1 MSADDDGSFA
11 DQLAG
16 AKTYT
21 SASADVIERKWQ
33 DRWRRGREFEAANPV
48 GGLRGATSSA
58 HSYILDMFPYPSGT
72 GLHVGHPLGFIA
84 TDVLARYLRTRGENV
99 LYTMGYDAF
108 GLPAEQYAV
117 QTGTHPAATTA
128 KNVSRY
134 RAQLERLG
142 MSYDERRILT
152 TTDPKYYRW
161 TQWIFTRLYDSWY
174 DPGTRR
180 ARPISTLIDQLRSGQ
195 LNHNGKQWQQMDP
208 AERDA
213 FINNRRLAYVDE
225 APVNWCP
232 GLGTVLADEEVT
244 ADRRSERGNYP
255 VFRTNLRQWKL
266 RITAYADRLLDDLAP
281 LDWPES
287 IKLQQRNWIGKSQG
301 VSIRFTRQGSGRV
314 LEVFTTRPDTLF
326 GATYVAVSPESE
338 IADDLLQPE
347 WPESTPMQWRAGYE
361 SPKAAADALRTM
373 APDDPDQAGTGVFTG
388 SHAIHPVTQAPIP
401 IFLADYVLAGYG
413 AGAVMGVPA
422 HDTRDHRFAT
432 TYGLPIQPVIISDE
446 AFDADTV
453 TGDQVDAA
461 SGAYTGMTGR
471 VVNSAFGDL
480 DINGMAPTEAKAA
493 VIDWLQLNN
502 AGEAVTL
509 FKLRDWLFSRQRY
522 WGEPIPVVYDADGLP
537 HRIPDSML
545 PVELPALDNY
555 SPRTFD
561 PDDADTTPETPLS
574 RDEGW
579 VNVEL
584 DLGDGPK
591 LYRRDTNTMPNWAG
605 SSWYEL
611 RYIDPTDDDE
621 FVRKENEAY
630 WMGPTEHKP
639 LGGTD
644 LYIGGTEHAVL
655 HLLYARFWH
664 KVLHD
669 LGYLNSSEPFHRL
682 FNQGMIQ
689 AYVYRD
695 SRGLVVPAAEVT
707 ETPDGSFI
715 FQGATV
721 TRQLG
726 KMGKS
731 LKNSIAP
738 DDIVAEYGADT
749 FRVYALSTGP
759 LSASRPWIT
768 RAVVGAQR
776 FLQRVWRCVIDQDT
790 GEVLVT
796 ESAPPDAILRA
807 THETLQQYHTDV
819 AALRFNSAIARLI
832 EYTNMLTKN
841 GVYARAAVEPLIL
854 MLAPFAPHLAEE
866 LWERLGHRD
875 GMTRVEVP
883 QADPALAQ
891 PNSVTAIIQI
901 NGKVRARIEV
911 SESIVA
917 EDLERKAVEHPVIAD
932 LIGQS
937 TVRKAIVK
945 PPTVVNFVVT

>member
-1 MSADDDGSFA
+1 LSADDGGPV
-11 DQLAG
+11 AG
-16 AKTYT
+16 QRVDKKTYT

-33 DRWRRGREFEAANPV
+33 HHWRQARVFEAANPV
-48 GGLRGATSSA
+48 GGLQGATPPE

-99 LYTMGYDAF
+99 LYTMGFDAF

-117 QTGTHPAATTA
+117 QTGTHPATTTA

-142 MSYDERRILT
+142 MSYDERRMLT

-161 TQWIFTRLYDSWY
+161 TQWIFTRLYDSYY
-174 DPGTRR
+174 DPEAGR
-180 ARPISTLIDQLRSGQ
+180 ARPISALVEHLESGQ
-195 LNHNGKQWQQMDP
+195 LTMDGKPWRQANAVEQAAFLNG
-208 AERDA
+208 
-213 FINNRRLAYVDE
+213 RRLAYVDE

-287 IKLQQRNWIGKSQG
+287 IKLQQRNWIGKSRG
-301 VSIRFTRQGSGRV
+301 VNIRFTGQESGR
-314 LEVFTTRPDTLF
+314 LIEVFTTRPDTLF
-326 GATYVAVSPESE
+326 GASYIAVSPESE
-338 IADDLLQPE
+338 LADDLLQPE
-347 WPESTPMQWRAGYE
+347 WPESTPTQWRAGYD
-361 SPKAAADALRTM
+361 SPKAAAGALRAMT
-373 APDDPDQAGTGVFTG
+373 PGDPDQAGTGVFTG
-388 SHAIHPVTQAPIP
+388 SYAIHPVTQEPIP

-422 HDTRDHRFAT
+422 HDARDHRFAT
-432 TYGLPIQPVIISDE
+432 AYGLPIRPVIVDDS
-446 AFDADTV
+446 AADTDTAV
-453 TGDQVDAA
+453 T
-461 SGAYTGMTGR
+461 AYTGTAGH

-480 DINGMAPTEAKAA
+480 DINGMSPAEAKDA
-493 VIDWLQLNN
+493 VIDWLQRND
-502 AGEAVTL
+502 AGDAVTM

-522 WGEPIPVVYDADGLP
+522 WGEPIPVVYDEDGVP

-545 PVELPALDNY
+545 PVELPDLDNY

-574 RDEGW
+574 RDEAW
-579 VNVEL
+579 VNVVL

-591 LYRRDTNTMPNWAG
+591 TYRRDTNTMPNWAG

-611 RYIDPTDDDE
+611 RYIDPTDDNQ
-621 FVRKENEAY
+621 FVDKENEAY
-630 WMGPTEHKP
+630 WMGPTEQKP

-669 LGYLNSSEPFHRL
+669 LGYLTSSEPFHRL

-695 SRGLVVPAAEVT
+695 SRGLVVPALEVT
-707 ETPDGSFI
+707 ETREGTFL
-715 FQGATV
+715 FRGEEV

-749 FRVYALSTGP
+749 FRVYAMSTGP

-776 FLQRVWRCVIDQDT
+776 FLQRVWRCVIDQET

-796 ESAPPDAILRA
+796 ETAPPEAILRA
-807 THETLQQYHTDV
+807 LHETLQQYHIDV
-819 AALRFNSAIARLI
+819 AALRFNSVIARLI
-832 EYTNMLTKN
+832 EYTNTLTKN
-841 GVYARAAVEPLIL
+841 GVYSRAAVEPLIL

-866 LWERLGHRD
+866 LWERLGHRG
-875 GMTRVEVP
+875 GMTRLEVP

-891 PNSVTAIIQI
+891 PNSVTAIVQI

-917 EDLERKAVEHPVIAD
+917 EDLERTAVEHPVIAE
-932 LIGQS
+932 LIAKS

-945 PPTVVNFVVT
+945 PPTVVNFVVS

>member
-1 MSADDDGSFA
+1 MGADDDGSFA
-11 DQLAG
+11 DQPAH
-16 AKTYT
+16 ATTYS

-33 DRWRRGREFEAANPV
+33 DRWRQAKVFQAANPA
-48 GGLRGATSSA
+48 GSLRGATSA
-58 HSYILDMFPYPSGT
+58 EHSYILDMFPYPSGT

-84 TDVLARYLRTRGENV
+84 TDVLARYLRTRGGNV

-128 KNVSRY
+128 INVSRY
-134 RAQLERLG
+134 RAQLQRLG

-161 TQWIFTRLYDSWY
+161 TQWIFTQLYDSWY
-174 DPGTRR
+174 DPDARH
-180 ARPISTLIDQLRSGQ
+180 ARPISTLIDKIESGQ
-195 LNHNGKQWQQMDP
+195 LNTNGEHWQQMDL
-208 AERDA
+208 AARNA
-213 FINNRRLAYVDE
+213 FLNGHRLAYLDE

-255 VFRTNLRQWKL
+255 VFRINLKQWKL

-301 VSIRFTRQGSGRV
+301 VNIRFTGQESSRII
-314 LEVFTTRPDTLF
+314 EVFTTRPDTLF
-326 GATYVAVSPESE
+326 GASYVAVSPESD
-338 IADDLLQPE
+338 IADDLLQAE
-347 WPESTPMQWRAGYE
+347 WPESTPPQWRSGYE
-361 SPKAAADALRTM
+361 SPKAAADALRTTK
-373 APDDPDQAGTGVFTG
+373 PEDPDLTVTGVFTG
-388 SHAIHPVTQAPIP
+388 SHAVHPVTQAPVP

-432 TYGLPIQPVIISDE
+432 LYGLPIQPVIV
-446 AFDADTV
+446 ADGTA
-453 TGDQVDAA
+453 DPNDAA
-461 SGAYTGMTGR
+461 STAYTGTTGR
-471 VVNSAFGDL
+471 LVNSAHADFDL
-480 DINGMAPTEAKAA
+480 NGMSPTEAKAA
-493 VIDWLQLNN
+493 AIDWLQRHD
-502 AGEAVTL
+502 AGQAVTL
-509 FKLRDWLFSRQRY
+509 YKLRDWLFSRQRY
-522 WGEPIPVVYDADGLP
+522 WGEPIPVVYDAEGLP

-545 PVELPALDNY
+545 PVELPDLDDY

-574 RDEGW
+574 RDETW

-584 DLGDGPK
+584 DLGDGRK
-591 LYRRDTNTMPNWAG
+591 RYRRDTNTMPNWAG

-621 FVRKENEAY
+621 FVRKDNEAY
-630 WMGPTEHKP
+630 WMGPTAHKP

-695 SRGLVVPAAEVT
+695 SRGLVVPAAEVA
-707 ETPDGSFI
+707 ETPEGIFL

-721 TRQLG
+721 SRQLG

-749 FRVYALSTGP
+749 FRVYAMSTGP

-790 GEVLVT
+790 GELLVD
-796 ESAPPDAILRA
+796 ESEPPDAVLRA
-807 THETLQQYHTDV
+807 LHETLAQYHADV
-819 AALRFNSAIARLI
+819 AALRFNAVIARLI
-832 EYTNMLTKN
+832 EYTNTLTKN

-854 MLAPFAPHLAEE
+854 MLSPFAPHLAEE
-866 LWERLGHRD
+866 LWERLGHGD
-875 GMTRVEVP
+875 GLTQVEVP
-883 QADPALAQ
+883 PADPVLAQ

-917 EDLERKAVEHPVIAD
+917 EDLERKAVEHPVIAE

-945 PPTVVNFVVT
+945 PPTVVNFVVG

>member
-1 MSADDDGSFA
+1 VDK
-11 DQLAG
+11 
-16 AKTYT
+16 KTCT

-33 DRWRRGREFEAANPV
+33 RHWRQARVFEAANPV
-48 GGLRGATSSA
+48 GGLQGATPPE

-99 LYTMGYDAF
+99 LYTMGFDAF

-117 QTGTHPAATTA
+117 QTGTHPATTTA

-142 MSYDERRILT
+142 MSYDERRMLT

-161 TQWIFTRLYDSWY
+161 TQWIFTRLYDSYY
-174 DPGTRR
+174 DPEAGR
-180 ARPISTLIDQLRSGQ
+180 ARPISALVEQLESGQ
-195 LNHNGKQWQQMDP
+195 LTMDGKPWRQANAAEQAAFLNG
-208 AERDA
+208 
-213 FINNRRLAYVDE
+213 RRLAYVDE

-287 IKLQQRNWIGKSQG
+287 IKLQQRNWIGKSRG
-301 VSIRFTRQGSGRV
+301 VNIRFTGQESGRMI
-314 LEVFTTRPDTLF
+314 EVFTTRPDTLF
-326 GATYVAVSPESE
+326 GASYIAVSPESE
-338 IADDLLQPE
+338 LADDLLQPE
-347 WPESTPMQWRAGYE
+347 WPESTPTQWRAGYD
-361 SPKAAADALRTM
+361 SPKAAAGALRAMT
-373 APDDPDQAGTGVFTG
+373 PGDPDQAGTGVFTG
-388 SHAIHPVTQAPIP
+388 SHAIHPVTQEPIP

-432 TYGLPIQPVIISDE
+432 AYGLPIRPVIVDDS
-446 AFDADTV
+446 AADTDTAV
-453 TGDQVDAA
+453 A
-461 SGAYTGMTGR
+461 AYTGTAGH

-480 DINGMAPTEAKAA
+480 DINGMSPAEAKDA
-493 VIDWLQLNN
+493 VIDWLQRND
-502 AGEAVTL
+502 AGDAVTM

-522 WGEPIPVVYDADGLP
+522 WGEPIPVVYDEDGVP

-545 PVELPALDNY
+545 PVELPDLDNY

-574 RDEGW
+574 RDEAW
-579 VNVEL
+579 VNVVL

-591 LYRRDTNTMPNWAG
+591 TYRRDTNTMPNWAG

-611 RYIDPTDDDE
+611 RYIDPTDDNQ
-621 FVRKENEAY
+621 FVDKENEAY
-630 WMGPTEHKP
+630 WMGPTEQKP

-669 LGYLNSSEPFHRL
+669 LGYLTSSEPFHRL

-695 SRGLVVPAAEVT
+695 SRGLVVPALEVT
-707 ETPDGSFI
+707 ETQEGTFL
-715 FQGATV
+715 FRGEEV

-749 FRVYALSTGP
+749 FRVYAMSTGP

-776 FLQRVWRCVIDQDT
+776 FLQRVWRCVIDQET

-796 ESAPPDAILRA
+796 ETAPPEAILRA
-807 THETLQQYHTDV
+807 LHETLQQYHIDV
-819 AALRFNSAIARLI
+819 AALRFNSVIARLI
-832 EYTNMLTKN
+832 EYTNTLTKN
-841 GVYARAAVEPLIL
+841 GVYSRAAVEPLIL

-866 LWERLGHRD
+866 LWERLGHRG
-875 GMTRVEVP
+875 GMTRLEVP

-891 PNSVTAIIQI
+891 PNSVTAIVQI

-917 EDLERKAVEHPVIAD
+917 EDLERAAVEHPVIAE
-932 LIGQS
+932 LIAKS

-945 PPTVVNFVVT
+945 PPTVVNFVVS